1 MTGLPSIPR
10 PFPRKWLTLTELD
23 WTLSPVLRAC
33 FVDAMKWA
41 SQKAH
46 RRYRSPTEALDPREI
61 GLQNSLDFREIGLKN
76 SLDFRKIGLKNRQ
89 TFWYFWGLKEV
100 LQNPCYLR
108 QHSSRRFV
116 EVWVATLQIRPRT
129 PVISVRFRHTFVS
142 CREVI
147 NGGSPVQN
155 ETKMRQQTDRQ
166 IDSCCRSLPINW
178 KLKLNI
184 RV

>member
-116 EVWVATLQIRPRT
+116 EVWVATLPIRPRSL
-129 PVISVRFRHTFVS
+129 VISVRFWSYYKAISTPQFPPVS
-142 CREVI
+142 
-147 NGGSPVQN
+147 SPTHQ
-155 ETKMRQQTDRQ
+155 
-166 IDSCCRSLPINW
+166 SPS
-178 KLKLNI
+178 
-184 RV
+184 